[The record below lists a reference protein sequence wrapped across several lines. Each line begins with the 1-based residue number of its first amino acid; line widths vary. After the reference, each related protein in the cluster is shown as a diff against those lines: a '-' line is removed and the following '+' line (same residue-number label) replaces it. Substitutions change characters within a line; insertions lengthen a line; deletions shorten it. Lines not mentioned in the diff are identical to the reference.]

1 MSTIC
6 SYAHIYVVA
15 SHPPLGLLSQPGR
28 SAVTLLGDTNDTAG
42 WTSTS
47 ITRLL
52 AVLMATLSEVIS
64 AGVHNNGAPDDALGS
79 NELDQLVGQ

>member
-1 MSTIC
+1 
-6 SYAHIYVVA
+6 
-15 SHPPLGLLSQPGR
+15 
-28 SAVTLLGDTNDTAG
+28 LGDTNDTAG